1 MASSYTPDARI
12 RVTRRALIVWLS
24 ALLVYIVAILG
35 RTSFGVAGVEAIE
48 RFHVDASRIAVFTA
62 VQVGVYALAQI
73 PTGMLID
80 RFGPRALLVV
90 GAVVMACG
98 QVVLGLSDSYA
109 IAIVARVF
117 IGAGDAT
124 AFLSAM
130 RILPFWFPLRRT
142 PLFTQLTGGLGQ
154 IGQFLSAVPFLHLL
168 ELRGW
173 TIAFCS
179 IGALGLLVALTAAI
193 AVADSPDE
201 PAQSTADRK
210 TKPRKPRTPIRKV
223 LAQVGTSAV
232 CWQGFFIHYIN
243 MVPQVVF
250 TMLWGV
256 PLMTLGMG
264 LSPAQAGLVLSLNTV
279 AVVCAGPLHGIISAR
294 LGAKRDLFALFCT
307 ISIAVAWIIFMLP
320 ETPRGIGAIIIVNLI
335 VGSLTSASNY
345 GFDYV
350 RERMDRGV
358 VATGTGLANMGGF
371 VSGMVAAQAVGI
383 VLDHHATGINYT
395 WMDFRYAWWAW
406 LSVWFLGV
414 VGLLISRRW
423 SARQWEAQQAEKNKP
438 GREGR
443 AYPVRY
449 VEESK
454 ER

>member
-1 MASSYTPDARI
+1 MASSYTPDARV

-35 RTSFGVAGVEAIE
+35 RTSFGVAGVEAME

-80 RFGPRALLVV
+80 RFGPRALLVA
-90 GAVVMACG
+90 GALVMACG

-109 IAIVARVF
+109 VAIVARVF

-201 PAQSTADRK
+201 PAPVDRG
-210 TKPRKPRTPIRKV
+210 TKPKSRIAIHKV
-223 LAQVGTSAV
+223 LAQVASSAV

-250 TMLWGV
+250 LMLWGV

-307 ISIAVAWIIFMLP
+307 ITIGVAWIIFMLP
-320 ETPRGIGAIIIVNLI
+320 TTPRGIGAIIVVNII

-350 RERMDRGV
+350 RERMDRRV

-383 VLDHHATGINYT
+383 VLDHHATGTNYT

-414 VGLLISRRW
+414 IGLLISRRW
-423 SARQWEAQQAEKNKP
+423 SARQWETQQAEKNKP

-443 AYPVRY
+443 AYQVRY

-454 ER
+454 EH

>member
-1 MASSYTPDARI
+1 MASSYTPDARV

-35 RTSFGVAGVEAIE
+35 RTSFGVAGVEAME

-80 RFGPRALLVV
+80 RFGPRALLVA
-90 GAVVMACG
+90 GALVMACG

-109 IAIVARVF
+109 VAIVARVF

-201 PAQSTADRK
+201 PAPVDRG
-210 TKPRKPRTPIRKV
+210 TKPKSRIAVHKV
-223 LAQVGTSAV
+223 LAQVASSAV

-250 TMLWGV
+250 LMLWGV

-307 ISIAVAWIIFMLP
+307 ITIGVAWIIFMLP
-320 ETPRGIGAIIIVNLI
+320 TTPRGIGAIIVVNII

-350 RERMDRGV
+350 RERMDRRV

-383 VLDHHATGINYT
+383 VLDHHATGTNYT

-414 VGLLISRRW
+414 IGLLISRRW
-423 SARQWEAQQAEKNKP
+423 SARQWETQQAEKNKP

-443 AYPVRY
+443 AYQVRY

-454 ER
+454 EH